1 MRKRTLVQAVSVIA
15 VMMLSSCTAS
25 LPKKENI
32 VTLTNEQAANALK
45 GKTEKE
51 INENW
56 GEPDRQLSGFY
67 GDIYDYN
74 DRQIVI
80 YYNDDSIVTDVRI
93 LDQQN

>member
-1 MRKRTLVQAVSVIA
+1 
-15 VMMLSSCTAS
+15 MLTDERA
-25 LPKKENI
+25 
-32 VTLTNEQAANALK
+32 TNALK

-74 DRQIVI
+74 DKQIVI
-80 YYNDDSIVTDVRI
+80 YYNDDSIVTDVSI

>member
-1 MRKRTLVQAVSVIA
+1 MRKRSLILLVLVMAVIV
-15 VMMLSSCTAS
+15 LSSCAES
-25 LPKKENI
+25 FPKKESVI
-32 VTLTNEQAANALK
+32 MLTDERATNALK

-74 DRQIVI
+74 DKQIVI
-80 YYNDDSIVTDVRI
+80 YYNDDSIVTDVSI

>member
-1 MRKRTLVQAVSVIA
+1 MRKSTLVQAVSVIA

-51 INENW
+51 INDKW
-56 GEPDRQLSGFY
+56 GEPDGMLSGFY
-67 GDIYDYN
+67 GDIYVYN
-74 DRQIVI
+74 GKQIVI
-80 YYNDDSIVTDVRI
+80 YYDAEGKVTDIRI
-93 LDQQN
+93 SDKEN